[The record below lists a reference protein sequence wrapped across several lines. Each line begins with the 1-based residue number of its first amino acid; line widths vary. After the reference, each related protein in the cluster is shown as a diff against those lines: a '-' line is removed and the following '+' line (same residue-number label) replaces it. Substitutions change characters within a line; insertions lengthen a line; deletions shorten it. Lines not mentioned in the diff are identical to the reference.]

1 MADPNQKTTASK
13 RTRARARRREA
24 KRAREEQAR
33 QQQARE
39 EEAREQQIREQEA
52 REQGTKAGKEHA
64 LQNDLRIKFQA
75 VSNLMRDL
83 YQQAPNPY
91 DINDTKR
98 MQQSARPRWVRTRVQ
113 LYHAMITLKAA
124 EEPLL
129 DCAMGY
135 RGRMTEDEWIRV
147 LEQVMG
153 LLNAIK
159 AAGCDKLYADLL
171 GPELASR

>member
-1 MADPNQKTTASK
+1 MADPNKKTTASK

-24 KRAREEQAR
+24 KRVREEQAR

-39 EEAREQQIREQEA
+39 EEVPR
-52 REQGTKAGKEHA
+52 HA

-91 DINDTKR
+91 NINDTKR

>member
-1 MADPNQKTTASK
+1 CPHLLSLLGEKLTDVP
-13 RTRARARRREA
+13 R
-24 KRAREEQAR
+24 
-33 QQQARE
+33 
-39 EEAREQQIREQEA
+39 
-52 REQGTKAGKEHA
+52 HA

-98 MQQSARPRWVRTRVQ
+98 MKESARPRWVRTRVQ
-113 LYHAMITLKAA
+113 LYNAIGKLKAA

-135 RGRMTEDEWIRV
+135 RGRMTEDQWIKV
-147 LEQVMG
+147 LEQVTG
-153 LLNAIK
+153 QLNAIK
-159 AAGCDKLYADLL
+159 AAGCHKLYADLL
-171 GPELASR
+171 GPGLASR

>member
-1 MADPNQKTTASK
+1 
-13 RTRARARRREA
+13 
-24 KRAREEQAR
+24 
-33 QQQARE
+33 
-39 EEAREQQIREQEA
+39 
-52 REQGTKAGKEHA
+52 
-64 LQNDLRIKFQA
+64 
-75 VSNLMRDL
+75 MRDL

>member
-1 MADPNQKTTASK
+1 MADPNKKTTASK

-39 EEAREQQIREQEA
+39 EEVPR
-52 REQGTKAGKEHA
+52 HA

-113 LYHAMITLKAA
+113 LFHAMITLKAA